1 MANLLR
7 VRLSPPLI
15 DPTTA
20 VSCTTTKRNFTPISL
35 NQAVLAE
42 TLDDLA
48 KTWSRAPTMG
58 EELVEAMARDLDTQ
72 LANVPV
78 LGDDLRQ
85 LVDDL
90 QQREWNR
97 DIDTQKSRLHK
108 GSKHLT
114 HIASKILLDRFV
126 CEAFQ
131 AIQRHL
137 RPANFDEHNCQW
149 LPEHQIKS
157 CKVDNTVFIDDHP
170 VVLVEEK
177 RLTELSRVLEEVK
190 MRATVLGKVNVKVT
204 DKAPVQDWSTVVNK
218 GALYQQ
224 VYKTD
229 FVLFFS
235 ITAILVGYRTGTS
248 LLWSDPIYNR
258 RNNGNEFEQPSTPD
272 AAQTVMDALRVV
284 FGGVTAGPTE
294 QTGIPLLFLAV
305 VLKGAMK
312 YAPWLQQSFPS
323 LSGLQFTAA
332 DRDPIL
338 KQQAG
343 QYTGTGMKKEDIKK
357 ASKRSGDK
365 SGDYKPTKGAHALAP
380 NTLWSGPRSFA
391 GRWYGELADP
401 AGYSVTIVQPL
412 SHGSHGV
419 VYAGQLWQAGFPV
432 SEVAIKVSDDAETL
446 RAELARYED
455 LKDVMGHYIPR
466 CYGVLVVDNGAFL
479 VTELLESRDIVQ
491 SQHERTAIYEALS
504 KLHEAG
510 WMHNDIVAA
519 GSALR
524 NLVWARS
531 GHAVLIDLV
540 TVSRHDCH
548 GTCNEL
554 EGARNVLQ
562 LPEPII
568 IV

>member
-1 MANLLR
+1 MASNFLR

-15 DPTTA
+15 NPTPAQSRT
-20 VSCTTTKRNFTPISL
+20 SNRNFTPISL
-35 NQAVLAE
+35 NQALLAAQ
-42 TLDDLA
+42 LPDLA

-58 EELVEAMARDLDTQ
+58 EQLVQAVASDLDTQ
-72 LANVPV
+72 LANVPA

-85 LVDDL
+85 VVDEL
-90 QQREWNR
+90 RREWSM
-97 DIDTQKSRLHK
+97 DIDNRRSRQYE
-108 GSKHLT
+108 GNEHLT
-114 HIASKILLDRFV
+114 HNASKILLDHFV
-126 CEAFQ
+126 YQAFH
-131 AIQRHL
+131 AIQCHL
-137 RPANFDEHNCQW
+137 RPTALDEHDYQW
-149 LPEHQIKS
+149 KQDHQIES
-157 CKVDNTVFIDDHP
+157 CKVDNTVFIDDNP
-170 VVLVEEK
+170 VVLVEDK
-177 RLTELSRVLEEVK
+177 RLTDLPRVLEEVK
-190 MRATVLGKVNVKVT
+190 MRASVLGKVDIKVT

-224 VYKTD
+224 AYKTD

-235 ITAILVGYRTGTS
+235 ITAVLVGYRTGTS

-258 RNNGNEFEQPSTPD
+258 RNDGNEFEPSSTPD
-272 AAQTVMDALRVV
+272 AAQTTMDALLLV
-284 FGGVTAGPTE
+284 FGGVTAGPTK
-294 QTGIPLLFLAV
+294 QTGIPLLFLAA

-323 LSGLQFTAA
+323 LSGVQFNAA

-343 QYTGTGMKKEDIKK
+343 QYTGTGMKKEDIEK
-357 ASKRSGDK
+357 ANKRSGDK

-380 NTLWSGPRSFA
+380 NTLWSGQRSFA
-391 GRWYGELADP
+391 GDWYGELADP
-401 AGYSVTIVQPL
+401 VGYSVTIVQPL

-446 RAELARYED
+446 RAELAIYEE

-479 VTELLESRDIVQ
+479 VTELLESRDTIQ
-491 SQHERTAIYEALS
+491 SQHERAAIYEALS

-540 TVSRHDCH
+540 TASRHNCH
-548 GTCNEL
+548 GTCDEL

-562 LPEPII
+562 LPEPRI

>member
-1 MANLLR
+1 MASNFLR

-20 VSCTTTKRNFTPISL
+20 VSRTTTKRNFTPISL

-48 KTWSRAPTMG
+48 KTWSRAPTMS
-58 EELVEAMARDLDTQ
+58 EQLVEAVARDLDTQ
-72 LANVPV
+72 LANVPA
-78 LGDDLRQ
+78 LGHDLRQ
-85 LVDDL
+85 LVDDS
-90 QQREWNR
+90 QQREWSR
-97 DIDTQKSRLHK
+97 DIDTQKQ
-108 GSKHLT
+108 G
-114 HIASKILLDRFV
+114 
-126 CEAFQ
+126 
-131 AIQRHL
+131 
-137 RPANFDEHNCQW
+137 
-149 LPEHQIKS
+149 
-157 CKVDNTVFIDDHP
+157 
-170 VVLVEEK
+170 
-177 RLTELSRVLEEVK
+177 VLEEVK
-190 MRATVLGKVNVKVT
+190 MRASVLGKVDIKVT
-204 DKAPVQDWSTVVNK
+204 DKAPVQDC
-218 GALYQQ
+218 
-224 VYKTD
+224 
-229 FVLFFS
+229 

-258 RNNGNEFEQPSTPD
+258 RNDGNEFEQPSTPD
-272 AAQTVMDALRVV
+272 AAQTMMDALLLV

-305 VLKGAMK
+305 ALKGAMK

-338 KQQAG
+338 KQQAS
-343 QYTGTGMKKEDIKK
+343 QYTGTGMKKEDIEK

-419 VYAGQLWQAGFPV
+419 VYAGQLWQAGFSV
-432 SEVAIKVSDDAETL
+432 SEVAIEVSDDAETL
-446 RAELARYED
+446 RAELARYEE
-455 LKDVMGHYIPR
+455 LKDVMGHHIPR
-466 CYGVLVVDNGAFL
+466 CYGVFVVDNGAFL
-479 VTELLESRDIVQ
+479 VTELLESRDTVQ
-491 SQHERTAIYEALS
+491 SQHERAAIYEALS
-504 KLHEAG
+504 KLHETG

-524 NLVWARS
+524 NLLWARS

-540 TVSRHDCH
+540 TVSRHNCH
-548 GTCNEL
+548 GTCDEL

-562 LPEPII
+562 LPEPRI
-568 IV
+568 IVKATDRAMQLPSL